1 VEEVSMKSLDSKTWG
16 NVAVSAAALS
26 AICGSF
32 VPFGYPWPSVA
43 LGVLACGI
51 GVWLGM
57 TSILPSPPLS
67 DLINDIEAESPGP
80 PTRTTDIVS
89 GSAIS

>member
-1 VEEVSMKSLDSKTWG
+1 MEEVSMKSFDSKMWG

-26 AICGSF
+26 AMWGLS
-32 VPFGYPWPSVA
+32 VPYGYPWPSVA

-57 TSILPSPPLS
+57 TSILPDPPLS
-67 DLINDIEAESPGP
+67 DVINDIEAESQGP
-80 PTRTTDIVS
+80 ARHTHDVVS

>member
-1 VEEVSMKSLDSKTWG
+1 MKSLDSKMWG
-16 NVAVSAAALS
+16 NVAVSAAAIS
-26 AICGSF
+26 AIWGLF
-32 VPFGYPWPSVA
+32 VPYGYPWPSVA

-57 TSILPSPPLS
+57 TSILPDPPLS
-67 DLINDIEAESPGP
+67 DVINDIEAESPGP
-80 PTRTTDIVS
+80 GTRTHDIVS